1 MLKTKIQALE
11 EKVESLTEERNF
23 LRERLDDAL
32 KLKAEI
38 PEQSQN
44 PTVSQLESSEDTTS
58 SDDSSSDSS
67 EPSRKKKKDNK
78 KKKKKKKSKRA
89 QAGDFKRG
97 TTVQVTIV
105 S

>member
-1 MLKTKIQALE
+1 M
-11 EKVESLTEERNF
+11 SLT
-23 LRERLDDAL
+23 AL

-67 EPSRKKKKDNK
+67 EPSRKKKKDKKKN